1 MTHRQISWENLLDL
15 AKVCNTIVV
24 SGCQRSG
31 TTYCAEAL
39 ARALNYTHH
48 DEHDFGVSNF
58 TNFLKLVRQDYKKVI
73 QAPAILHRLKSVEM
87 TTLIVIMTR
96 DEKDVAASMI
106 KHSWFKNHGQEEFS
120 KFALGAPSSPEHI
133 YRTKINYSKGLK
145 AVELDYSELRKT
157 HGFVDNRAGWGI
169 KQTKN

>member
-1 MTHRQISWENLLDL
+1 MNRQITWDNLLSL
-15 AKVCNTIVV
+15 SKVFDTIVV

-39 ARALNYTHH
+39 AKALRYRHH
-48 DEHDFGVSNF
+48 DEDDFGVTNF
-58 TNFLKLVRQDYKKVI
+58 TNFLQLVRADYKKVI
-73 QAPAILHRLKSVEM
+73 QAPAILHKLKSVEM

-96 DEKDVAASMI
+96 DEKAVANSMI
-106 KHSWFKNHGQEEFS
+106 KHSWFKNHGQEEYS
-120 KFALGAPSSPEHI
+120 KFGIGKPDSPEQV
-133 YRTKINYSKGLK
+133 YRTKLNFSKGLK

-157 HGFVDNRAGWGI
+157 DGFVENRTGWGI

>member
-1 MTHRQISWENLLDL
+1 MNRQITWENLLDL
-15 AKVCNTIVV
+15 AKVCTTIVV

-31 TTYCAEAL
+31 TTYGAEAL
-39 ARALNYTHH
+39 AKALKYEHH

-58 TNFLKLVRQDYKKVI
+58 SNFLKLAREDYKKVI
-73 QAPAILHRLKSVEM
+73 QAPAILHKLKSVEM

-96 DEKDVAASMI
+96 DEKAVASSMI

-120 KFALGAPSSPEHI
+120 KFALGAPSSPEEI
-133 YRTKINYSKGLK
+133 YRTKLNFSKGLK